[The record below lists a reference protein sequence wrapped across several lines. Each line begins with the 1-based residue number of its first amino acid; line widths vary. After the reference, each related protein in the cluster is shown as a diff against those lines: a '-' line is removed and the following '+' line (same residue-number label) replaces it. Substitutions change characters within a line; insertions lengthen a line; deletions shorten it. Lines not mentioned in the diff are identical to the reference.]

1 MSADHIIELQTEMLM
16 ARGLTA
22 AQAAEVIQL
31 SFSPSSIHVDA
42 PLSDFASLIRNRD
55 MIADAVCPVQQV
67 TKPSDKFFK
76 YDSKTM
82 FEEQSV
88 ALTGAEAMPGRV
100 RYQISTDNF
109 SVTDYGIMDFVSNK
123 EMEAADAPIDPQMHA
138 VRVCTQRLD
147 IAKERRVASL
157 IFTSGNYGSN
167 TAALSGTDRW
177 DTATSDP
184 VQKIDDAI
192 EACDERPNIMVLGAE
207 VWLKLKNHARL
218 KELILSRAA
227 IGGQSSP
234 TRVTL
239 DLVAAAFELDA
250 VYVGRAKYN
259 TNREAAT
266 AAKGYIWGK
275 SCALIR
281 ATDNPSPRETGIFA
295 KQFRQGRRETQVVD
309 APLPGVR
316 GGMYVKVTESLDEKV
331 VGGSACGYLYT
342 TVVS

>member
-1 MSADHIIELQTEMLM
+1 MSNDIADLQMELLLS
-16 ARGLTA
+16 RGMTP
-22 AQAAEVIQL
+22 AQAAQTIEL

-42 PLSDFASLIRNRD
+42 PLSNFASLIRNRD
-55 MIADAVCPVQQV
+55 MIADAVCPVMQV
-67 TKPSDKFFK
+67 SKPSDKFFK

-82 FEEQSV
+82 YEEQSV

-109 SVTDYGIMDFVSNK
+109 SVIDYGIMDFVSAK
-123 EMEAADAPIDPQMHA
+123 EMESADAPIDPQMHA
-138 VRVCTQRLD
+138 VKVCTQRLD
-147 IAKERRVASL
+147 LAKERRVASV
-157 IFTSGNYGSN
+157 IFGSANYGSN
-167 TAALSGTDRW
+167 TAALSGSDRW
-177 DTATSDP
+177 DVTTSDP
-184 VQKIDDAI
+184 AQKIDDAI
-192 EACDERPNIMVLGAE
+192 ESCDERPNIMVLGAQA
-207 VWLKLKNHARL
+207 WLKLKNHPAL

-227 IGGQSSP
+227 VNGQASP

-259 TNREAAT
+259 TNREGAT
-266 AAKGYIWGK
+266 AAQGYIWGK

-281 ATDNPSPRETGIFA
+281 TTDNPSPRETAVFA
-295 KQFRQGRRETQVVD
+295 KQFRQGARETQVID

-331 VGGSACGYLYT
+331 VGGASCGYLYT